1 VHLTLSIFKSI
12 IAHMETTR
20 RAFTIG
26 LLFAT
31 AQGCRA
37 QTQPQPQSL
46 PENAVATTKASKLIA
61 AARTQIGVTVNY
73 DPAYT
78 QLPFPNG
85 DVPRSKGVCTDV
97 IIRAYRDAF
106 GIDLQALVNAD
117 MKSNFT
123 AYPKNWG
130 LKRADKNIDHRRVPN
145 LQAYMQRQSASLPI
159 SPRPSD
165 WLPGDIVTSLVGGRL
180 PHIGIVSDRMA
191 GNMPLVI
198 HNIGGGTQEENVL
211 FAHKLS
217 GHFRWQLA

>member
-1 VHLTLSIFKSI
+1 
-12 IAHMETTR
+12 METTR
-20 RAFTIG
+20 RTFALG

-37 QTQPQPQSL
+37 QTQPQSQPQSL
-46 PENAVATTKASKLIA
+46 PQNTVATSKASKLIA
-61 AARTQIGVTVNY
+61 AARKQIGVTVNY

-117 MKSNFT
+117 MKANFA

-145 LQAYMQRQSASLPI
+145 LQAYMRRQSVSLPI
-159 SPRPSD
+159 SARASD

-191 GNMPLVI
+191 GNTPLVI